1 MDTLP
6 YDVGDMVK
14 HIKFGKGKV
23 LEIVSGGRD
32 YEVTVDFEKAGVKKN
47 VRNPLAKLKKVE

>member
-32 YEVTVDFEKAGVKKN
+32 YEVTVDFESRSEKN
-47 VRNPLAKLKKVE
+47 VRILCKTKKSRIK